1 MPLVDVLAS
10 GAIYLGSNVV
20 CDGFVFD
27 RPYRIQTHIHEDHM
41 NNFDKSKGLQDI
53 FMSPETYALLVAER
67 NADLEYRDNLFQ
79 IDRAKKHNLDDGSSL
94 SLIPSNHMLGS
105 CQVELELPSGQR
117 IGYSGD
123 FGWPLDRII
132 QVEQLV
138 VDSTYG
144 SPSSV
149 RKYTQD
155 LAEERLLKVI
165 LERLR
170 YGTVHVKAHPGT
182 VERVLHILGGNI
194 DVPILASDRLI
205 REVEVYQSHGFAIAE
220 LVALD
225 SDAGAHALGQKS
237 YVRLY
242 SKGDGFRN
250 ELIDGTSVTCS
261 AFMINDDDPLKQFS
275 ERSYS
280 VALSNHA
287 DFNETLD
294 YIKATGASMV
304 VTDNT
309 RNHGVELA
317 IAITDRL
324 GVTAKP
330 SSNAEI
336 SG

>member
-20 CDGFVFD
+20 CDGFASGY
-27 RPYRIQTHIHEDHM
+27 PYRIQTHIHEDHM
-41 NNFDKSKGLQDI
+41 SNFNKSKGLQDI
-53 FMSPETYALLVAER
+53 FMSPETYALLVAEH

-79 IDRAKKHNLDDGSSL
+79 IDRSKSYNLDDGSSL
-94 SLIPSNHMLGS
+94 SLIPSNHILGS
-105 CQVELELPSGQR
+105 CQVEIELSDGQR

-123 FGWPLDRII
+123 FGWPLDRVIE
-132 QVEQLV
+132 VEQLV

-144 SPSSV
+144 SPRSV

-155 LAEERLLKVI
+155 LAEERLLKVVR
-165 LERLR
+165 ERLR
-170 YGTVHVKAHPGT
+170 YGTVHIKAHPGT
-182 VERVLHILGGNI
+182 IERVLHVLGGNVG
-194 DVPILASDRLI
+194 VPILASDRLI
-205 REVEVYQSHGFAIAE
+205 REIEVYQSYGFASAE
-220 LVALD
+220 LVAIS
-225 SDAGAHALGQKS
+225 SDAGVYALNQRS

-242 SKGDGFRN
+242 SKGDGFGN
-250 ELIDGTSVTCS
+250 TQIDGTSVTCS
-261 AFMINDDDPLKQFS
+261 AFMVNDDDPLKQFS
-275 ERSYS
+275 ERAYS

-287 DFNETLD
+287 DFDETLD

-317 IAITDRL
+317 IAITEKL
-324 GVTAKP
+324 GLTAQP